1 MQQETSYPDPALRRQ
16 QNRRVAGVLTL
27 VLAVLFVVAFSLMVF
42 R

>member
-16 QNRRVAGVLTL
+16 NRRVGVVLIA
-27 VLAVLFVVAFSLMVF
+27 VLAVLFVAAFSLMAF